1 MIPTCPISDLVTEQ
15 CAHCTGATLPPD
27 WIEEYRVLD
36 LAVHRLLRV
45 IRWEETRTEHS
56 TLPTYCTN
64 CGDRIDAGPQFVTRE
79 GIVCDGCLR

>member
-45 IRWEETRTEHS
+45 IRWEETH
-56 TLPTYCTN
+56 
-64 CGDRIDAGPQFVTRE
+64 
-79 GIVCDGCLR
+79 